1 VRRTFRGSLLIGGV
15 AIATVAGAAGI
26 AADATGAS
34 AAQAVS
40 LGYTCAFPSGSYPV
54 GVEIA
59 AAVKSAGGGRIGPV
73 SLRVTTRLPRAVLT
87 SATGVI
93 RAAELL
99 SVTERSPSAK
109 PLTARWP
116 ISAVGQVPASGDV
129 RLAASGT
136 IPAIA
141 TRGVG
146 LVTFSSGGLAI
157 VLRLPNGGTVRA
169 SCTPHG
175 GATRFASVTV
185 QTTSASRHAK
195 SGIPAN
201 CGRKIAANGVPTCAF
216 VTGYS
221 DVAKLIGAALL
232 QPRGPG
238 KPGLVNVA
246 FIVNETLKPGFLFAR
261 SAGELL
267 FRGRPELPPVTAT
280 FLAFRFVPVSAT
292 LHFTELTTIV
302 ILSKSGVSAPPFPV
316 NVTTTTKVSLHLT
329 NVRVNGVPLNVGARC
344 RPESPITLRLFGEGQ
359 SLPLRGYTVQFGGP
373 LLGEAT
379 VPPFTGCG
387 VTENLD
393 PLLTGSISGRGNF
406 VRFIQG
412 ELCGPS
418 QRSVFVCPPPV
429 PKPTR

>member
-1 VRRTFRGSLLIGGV
+1 MRRRFRSSLLTGGV
-15 AIATVAGAAGI
+15 AIATVVGAAGI

-59 AAVKSAGGGRIGPV
+59 ATVASAGQDRIGPV
-73 SLRVTTRLPRAVLT
+73 GLRVTTGLPRAVLA
-87 SATGVI
+87 SAAGLV

-99 SVTERSPSAK
+99 SVTERSASAE
-109 PLTARWP
+109 PVTEEWP
-116 ISAVGQVPASGDV
+116 VSAVGQIPATGDL
-129 RLAASGT
+129 RLTASGT
-136 IPAIA
+136 IPVTA
-141 TRGVG
+141 TRRVG
-146 LVTFSSGGLAI
+146 LVTFSSGALEI
-157 VLRLPNGGTVRA
+157 ILRLPNGGTVRA
-169 SCTPHG
+169 SCAPHG

-185 QTTSASRHAK
+185 QTASRHAK
-195 SGIPAN
+195 SKIPAG
-201 CGRKIAANGVPTCAF
+201 CGHIKVTGTGVPACAF

-232 QPRGPG
+232 QPRRPA

-246 FIVNETLKPGFLFAR
+246 FAEKETLKPGFLFAR

-267 FRGRPELPPVTAT
+267 FRGRPELPPITAT

-292 LHFTELTTIV
+292 LHLTELTTIV
-302 ILSKSGVSAPPFPV
+302 ILSKSGISAPPFPV
-316 NVTTTTKVSLHLT
+316 DVTTTTKISLHVT
-329 NVRVNGVPLNVGARC
+329 NVRVNGAPLHVGPHC
-344 RPESPITLRLFGEGQ
+344 RTASPITLTLIGKGQ
-359 SLPLRGYTVQFGGP
+359 SLPLSGYTVQFGGP
-373 LLGEAT
+373 LMGEAT

-406 VRFIQG
+406 VRLIQG
-412 ELCGPS
+412 KLCAPS
-418 QRSVFVCPPPV
+418 QASNFVCPPPV